1 MRAEIKRTLQTRI
14 DSHQHFWKYSP
25 SEHTWMTPEMGT
37 LKRDYLPDDL
47 RPLLDKVGFSGS
59 IAVQARQNLAE
70 TSWLLSLAK
79 DCSNI
84 FGVVGWVD
92 LQSPDVEHE
101 LKTFA
106 DNPHL
111 VGVRHVV
118 HDEPDDEFMLRP
130 EFQQGIR
137 LLTDFDLAY
146 DLLLFPRHLKP
157 AVELVKRFPEQRFV
171 LDHSAKPRIAEGSFS
186 PWREGLNELAQFPN
200 VFCKLSGFVTEAR
213 WRNWTAGDIRPY
225 LDIVTEAFGDK
236 RLMIGSDWPVCT
248 LSGSYQS
255 TMGLVCR
262 YIEQFSQEIQS
273 DILGRNCARFYKIGQ
288 RFEKETV

>member
-47 RPLLDKVGFSGS
+47 RPLLDNVGFSGS

-157 AVELVKRFPEQRFV
+157 AVELVKRFPSSASSSTIAPSRESQRGVFHRGAKV
-171 LDHSAKPRIAEGSFS
+171 STSLPSFQMCFANCLDLSRKQDGGT
-186 PWREGLNELAQFPN
+186 GLRA
-200 VFCKLSGFVTEAR
+200 
-213 WRNWTAGDIRPY
+213 I
-225 LDIVTEAFGDK
+225 
-236 RLMIGSDWPVCT
+236 
-248 LSGSYQS
+248 
-255 TMGLVCR
+255 
-262 YIEQFSQEIQS
+262 
-273 DILGRNCARFYKIGQ
+273 
-288 RFEKETV
+288 